1 MNARNTT
8 LEVSVASALADM
20 GFSSTEELM
29 NAVRKSFI
37 SFSNPLLATD
47 VYKMGHMEQYK
58 KGTTKVFAYLYAR
71 SAKTYQ
77 HMVVFG
83 LTYIIETYLTRRIT
97 KAMGREFLK
106 NKEAI
111 LGLAKATNGTVS
123 DAEQKIMAL
132 CELGYIPIEIKA
144 VQEGT
149 VLPSQNVVA
158 TVTNT
163 LPEFYWCVGF
173 FESLIIKIWDAIT
186 TASCSFKYRLIV
198 EKFFDE
204 TVNEEMY
211 FLKDFMVHDFGY
223 RGCKTEEEAAIT
235 GAAHLLSSLG
245 SDTVPAREFAIR
257 MYGADADSLIMG
269 SVPASEHSVACSFG
283 LSEEGEL
290 EYLGNMFDLY
300 PTGIVSIVSDT
311 SNIYTMVTDR
321 AMKLKER
328 ILSRPE
334 GSKTVFRP
342 DSGNPEKVLCGDP
355 DAEVGSREWKGV
367 VRLLDETFGSSENE
381 KGYKVLHPK
390 VGVIYGDGMYI
401 ERYLKVL
408 SRLKEMG
415 YSAQNLVI
423 GVGGILRNHSR
434 DTLGF
439 TQKAVYAEIGG
450 VAVELQKDPV
460 TDSKKKSHKGMVAL
474 IIENGEYR
482 TIDQCTEE
490 EERASL
496 LQVVFKD
503 GKAVNSPIFSEVK
516 ARVSEGWKKYAM
528 Q

>member
-1 MNARNTT
+1 MNARHTHLKT
-8 LEVSVASALADM
+8 AVTSALTDL
-20 GFSSTEELM
+20 GFTSTEELI

-71 SAKTYQ
+71 SSKTYE

-83 LTYIIETYLTRRIT
+83 LTHIIETYLTRRIT
-97 KAMGREFLK
+97 RSMGREFLK
-106 NKEAI
+106 NKQAI
-111 LGLAKATNGTVS
+111 LGLAKATGGTVS

-132 CELGYIPIEIKA
+132 CDLGYIPIEIKA
-144 VQEGT
+144 VPEGT

-173 FESLIIKIWDAIT
+173 FESLILKVWDAIT
-186 TASCSFKYRLIV
+186 TASCSFKYRRLV
-198 EKFFDE
+198 EKFFNDTVDE
-204 TVNEEMY
+204 EIY

-223 RGCKTEEEAAIT
+223 RGSKTEEEAEIT
-235 GAAHLLSSLG
+235 GAAHLLSFLG
-245 SDTVPAREFAIR
+245 SDTVPSREYAIR
-257 MYGADADSLIMG
+257 MYGADPEALIMA

-283 LSEEGEL
+283 LDEEGEL
-290 EYLGNMFDLY
+290 AYLNNMLDLY
-300 PTGIVSIVSDT
+300 PEGIVSIVSDT

-328 ILSRPE
+328 ILARPE

-342 DSGNPEKVLCGDP
+342 DSGNPEYVLCGDP
-355 DAEVGSREWKGV
+355 DAPVGSREWKGV
-367 VRLLDETFGSSENE
+367 IRLLDETFGSFVNK
-381 KGYKVLHPK
+381 KGYKMLNPK
-390 VGVIYGDGMYI
+390 VGVIYGDGMYL
-401 ERYLKVL
+401 ERYEKTLI
-408 SRLKEMG
+408 RLQKMG
-415 YSAQNLVI
+415 YSAANLVI

-439 TQKAVYAEIGG
+439 SQKAVYAEIDGL
-450 VAVELQKDPV
+450 AVELQKDPV
-460 TDSKKKSHKGMVAL
+460 TDHKKKSHKGLVAL
-474 IIENGEYR
+474 VFENGEYR

-490 EERASL
+490 QEKSSL
-496 LQVVFKD
+496 LQLVFKD
-503 GKAVNSPIFSEVK
+503 GASVNLPVFQEVK
-516 ARVSEGWKKYAM
+516 ARVSVGLDRYM
-528 Q
+528 L